1 METLFFSITIN
12 DNENIGRG
20 RALGEVVSG
29 WMAGSM
35 GEGLWF
41 GCSDR
46 MDLVTRLCEFVMP
59 KEMEERSGMVVVMWR
74 ILVRL
79 PAVFCGL

>member
-1 METLFFSITIN
+1 
-12 DNENIGRG
+12 
-20 RALGEVVSG
+20 
-29 WMAGSM
+29 MAGSM